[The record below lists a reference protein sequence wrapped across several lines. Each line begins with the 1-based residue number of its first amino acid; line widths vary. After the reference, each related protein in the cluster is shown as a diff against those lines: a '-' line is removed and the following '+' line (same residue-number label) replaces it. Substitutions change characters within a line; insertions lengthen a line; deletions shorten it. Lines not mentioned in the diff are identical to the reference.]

1 MTVETH
7 FLLDE
12 AEIQGTWSHTSPGGV
27 RVTLV
32 TFNKDSTIT
41 DMTYRER
48 LIFKAPNVS
57 LTIKRLRVE
66 DEGDYHLNLNMEFH
80 NKTGLAKEERTVHV
94 TVDGERPSPL
104 RQPVPCYGPSTDQRS
119 SFVSHSPR
127 VRSGPCEEPSARR
140 GGGPGQRNLVLR
152 C

>member
-1 MTVETH
+1 MSVETH

-12 AEIQGTWSHTSPGGV
+12 VEIQGTWSHTSPSGV

-57 LTIKRLRVE
+57 LTIKSLKAM
-66 DEGDYHLNLNMEFH
+66 DEGDYHLSLNMEFL
-80 NKTGLAKEERTVHV
+80 NKTGRVIKEERTVRV
-94 TVDGERPSPL
+94 TVDGESSSPW
-104 RQPVPCYGPSTDQRS
+104 
-119 SFVSHSPR
+119 
-127 VRSGPCEEPSARR
+127 
-140 GGGPGQRNLVLR
+140 
-152 C
+152 